1 MEAAAPPPGHQPPAA
16 PPQAA
21 GVPTRPFDVG
31 RVISETFSTYG
42 RHAGVLLGSAVVI
55 FGVIGIIN
63 AFLYDEGGIL
73 FNLIIQILNLLGS
86 AIYTGMVVKVV
97 QAERQGTS
105 TSVGEM
111 FESVTHVLGALIG
124 NSILKA
130 IAVGIGFLLLII
142 PGVFLATIWAVT
154 SPAIVVERVGA
165 IDAFSRSWELVRD
178 HFWPVLGA
186 LVLGL
191 LIVFG
196 ISLVAGAIGVALGLV
211 GVLILVTLGSIL
223 AAPVL
228 ALISAI
234 IFFDLGGG
242 QVAAA
247 PAAPVA
253 TPPPP
258 AAPTA

>member
-1 MEAAAPPPGHQPPAA
+1 MEAAAPPPGQQPPTAPPPAA
-16 PPQAA
+16 APPA
-21 GVPTRPFDVG
+21 RRFDVG
-31 RVISETFSTYG
+31 QVISETFSTYG

-55 FGVIGIIN
+55 FGIIGLIN
-63 AFLYDEGGIL
+63 AFLYDEGGLIYT
-73 FNLIIQILNLLGS
+73 LIIQILNLLGT
-86 AIYTGMVVKVV
+86 AIFTGMVVKVV
-97 QAERQGTS
+97 QAEREGTS

-111 FESVTHVLGALIG
+111 FESVTHVLGALVG

-130 IAVGIGFLLLII
+130 IAVGIGFFLLII
-142 PGVFLATIWAVT
+142 PGIFLATIWAVT
-154 SPAIVVERVGA
+154 SPAIVVERVGV

-186 LVLGL
+186 YVLGF

-196 ISLVAGAIGVALGLV
+196 ISLVAGAIGVALGLA
-211 GVLILVTLGSIL
+211 GLIILVIIASIVS
-223 AAPVL
+223 APIL

-247 PAAPVA
+247 PAAPA
-253 TPPPP
+253 AAPPPP